1 MTRDKIIRAINDATI
16 EVMTSV
22 AEKNFDENIDND
34 MEMLSRWAEKIR
46 QMVPETVTDVFVTI
60 ESLEV
65 QAEDIVG
72 DDELGQVYLET
83 LSRYLD
89 CIQMYGFHDAVR
101 QRRKS

>member
-16 EVMTSV
+16 ETM
-22 AEKNFDENIDND
+22 AERDFDND
-34 MEMLSRWAEKIR
+34 NDNEMEILSQWADKIR
-46 QMVPETVTDVFVTI
+46 QLVPETVTEDLFWII

-65 QAEDIVG
+65 QAENIVT

>member
-16 EVMTSV
+16 ETM
-22 AEKNFDENIDND
+22 AERDFDND
-34 MEMLSRWAEKIR
+34 NDNEMEILSQWADKIR
-46 QMVPETVTDVFVTI
+46 QLVPETVTEDLFWII

-65 QAEDIVG
+65 QAENIVT

-89 CIQMYGFHDAVR
+89 RIQMYGFHDAVR